1 MVILKKYFDE
11 NDKKRYGIPR
21 TRNGDGCQWKITGF
35 YSVYVCF
42 KKEKIDCWKYV
53 NEEMGVYLISG
64 DLVELRDEV
73 IKRHWSWHVDDYYHA
88 RRTAKMVGLPLFDL
102 KEKVSY
108 KRIF

>member
-1 MVILKKYFDE
+1 
-11 NDKKRYGIPR
+11 
-21 TRNGDGCQWKITGF
+21 
-35 YSVYVCF
+35 
-42 KKEKIDCWKYV
+42 
-53 NEEMGVYLISG
+53 MGVYLISS